1 MQNFLHAYI
10 KASFKWLFKAELL
23 FFYIFRVVISF
34 DLHVRSSDPRSLWTI
49 SLYDLYV
56 RSLCHISIYDLYLR
70 PVFVISM
77 YDFYAQFLCRIY
89 LYDLF
94 VRSLCTISLYDFYV
108 RSQCPMSKYDLY
120 IRSLSTMSMYDLFV
134 RSLSLRVDFWFM
146 FSLEKR
152 DEKLSL
158 LWNEINYK
166 LFWICRFYLY

>member
-1 MQNFLHAYI
+1 MNFYWSCTLTYMEVLTTYSGCKSAPEI
-10 KASFKWLFKAELL
+10 RPLAPPLRNRLADS
-23 FFYIFRVVISF
+23 
-34 DLHVRSSDPRSLWTI
+34 
-49 SLYDLYV
+49 
-56 RSLCHISIYDLYLR
+56 ISIEQVFWLAKISVIVSLFWFWYL
-70 PVFVISM
+70 IL

-158 LWNEINYK
+158 LQEMK
-166 LFWICRFYLY
+166 L